1 MRAEHPVYRRDTE
14 QARVWPHYWMLSRAR
29 DVDAALSDWQT
40 FSSARGTLVDT
51 DVSLIPPNIFHMD
64 PPRHDE
70 LRAILARALSPRR
83 VAELEPRVRACADD
97 LLAGL
102 VAKRGFDAATEYAQL

>member
-1 MRAEHPVYRRDTE
+1 VSAAPDFDPFDPRFFEDPYPAYRRLRAEQPVYRR
-14 QARVWPHYWMLSRAR
+14 ANASPRVWPHYWMLSRAA

-40 FSSARGTLVDT
+40 FSSARGTLIDT

-70 LRAILARALSPRR
+70 LRAILARALTPRR
-83 VAELEPRVRACADD
+83 VAEL
-97 LLAGL
+97 
-102 VAKRGFDAATEYAQL
+102 